1 MANYTYATV
10 IVPSENQSKAQ
21 AIAGADTFVAGLSA
35 DGKQPATHYVTSGPF
50 DNDQLNQLTDA
61 TWKKTIRFGD
71 DWQAAIAELNLKTVV
86 EQVVL

>member
-71 DWQAAIAELNLKTVV
+71 DWQAAIAELQLQGIIDVIR
-86 EQVVL
+86 

>member
-35 DGKQPATHYVTSGPF
+35 DGTEPATHYVTSGPF
-50 DNDQLNQLTDA
+50 DNDQLNQFTDA
-61 TWKKTIRFGD
+61 EWKKTIRFGD
-71 DWQAAIAELNLKTVV
+71 DWQAAIAELQL
-86 EQVVL
+86 QGIIDGIG

>member
-35 DGKQPATHYVTSGPF
+35 DGTQPATHYVTSGPF
-50 DNDQLNQLTDA
+50 DNEQLNQFTDA
-61 TWKKTIRFGD
+61 EWKKTIRFGD
-71 DWQAAIAELNLKTVV
+71 DWQAAIAELQL
-86 EQVVL
+86 QGIIDGIG

>member
-10 IVPSENQSKAQ
+10 IVTLANQAKAQ
-21 AIAGADTFVAGLSA
+21 AIAGADTFVARLSA

-50 DNDQLNQLTDA
+50 DNDQLNQFTDA

-71 DWQAAIAELNLKTVV
+71 DWQAAIAELQL
-86 EQVVL
+86 QGIIDGIG

>member
-1 MANYTYATV
+1 MLFR
-10 IVPSENQSKAQ
+10 SKAQ
-21 AIAGADTFVAGLSA
+21 SIAGEDTFVAGLSA
-35 DGKQPATHYVTSGPF
+35 DGTEPATHYVTSGPF